1 MGRLFIFRKRKQNS
15 QKRITRRRIHDK
27 DKKGEIWAAI
37 AAYATVFFLTSDTL
51 LAFPLL
57 MEPSSVFCLPVTAGI
72 AFLYLKAFFPF
83 DRRRILISFVS
94 GILMGLMFILGVR
107 YSVNEVPA
115 PSAFSFLTALLAAA
129 LLFSAFISLLLRVCP
144 CTGTYRFSGSR
155 KTGVKTL
162 AALFAVTFAVYAAAF
177 LAVYPGI
184 YSYDASVQVLQFFG
198 DNPVTSH
205 HPILHTLFLCGS
217 LKAGRYCFTAIRPD
231 LPYSLIQITFMAAV
245 ITFVLYRMVRRN
257 VPNWLVILS
266 WLFLAANP
274 YMQVL
279 ALLTTKDVLFGAFFL
294 LTFDFCD

>member
-1 MGRLFIFRKRKQNS
+1 MKKIKR
-15 QKRITRRRIHDK
+15 RV
-27 DKKGEIWAAI
+27 IWAAI

-115 PSAFSFLTALLAAA
+115 PSAFGFLTALLAAA
-129 LLFSAFISLLLRVCP
+129 LLFSAFISLLLKSLSLVPAR
-144 CTGTYRFSGSR
+144 TGSAAAE

-198 DNPVTSH
+198 DNPITSH

-217 LKAGRYCFTAIRPD
+217 LKAGFACGCSATIF
-231 LPYSLIQITFMAAV
+231 SAASGG
-245 ITFVLYRMVRRN
+245 M
-257 VPNWLVILS
+257 
-266 WLFLAANP
+266 
-274 YMQVL
+274 
-279 ALLTTKDVLFGAFFL
+279 
-294 LTFDFCD
+294 